1 MRLAVLITN
10 YVCAVCLG
18 FTFIGLGSQANQ
30 QDAWLSIIALMIF
43 GPAVILSLVFA
54 HSLRDKK

>member
-10 YVCAVCLG
+10 YICAVCLG
-18 FTFIGLGSQANQ
+18 FTFIGLGSQTNPE
-30 QDAWLSIIALMIF
+30 DAMWSMIALIIF
-43 GPAVILSLVFA
+43 GPAIILSLVYA

>member
-10 YVCAVCLG
+10 YICAVCLG
-18 FTFIGLGSQANQ
+18 FTFIGLGSETDPNQ
-30 QDAWLSIIALMIF
+30 VGLSMLALAVF

>member
-10 YVCAVCLG
+10 YICAVILG
-18 FTFIGLGSQANQ
+18 FSFIGLGSQTNQ
-30 QDAWLSIIALMIF
+30 EDAWLSVVALMVF

>member
-10 YVCAVCLG
+10 YICAVCLG
-18 FTFIGLGSQANQ
+18 FTFIGLGSQT
-30 QDAWLSIIALMIF
+30 DSSEIGLSMLALAIF
-43 GPAVILSLVFA
+43 GPAIILSLVFA

>member
-10 YVCAVCLG
+10 YICAVILG
-18 FTFIGLGSQANQ
+18 FSFIGLGSATTE
-30 QDAWLSIIALMIF
+30 DPWLTIIALITF

-54 HSLRDKK
+54 HGLRDKK